1 MDVVRGNFTSRRRL
15 PLLQDL
21 LRVGLDEAK
30 THSVDFVIFSNI
42 DINVMPHF
50 YAIVREMLLCHKTF
64 FINRV
69 EIPETEVTNIAQFHR
84 GSELSRPIPS
94 KLIDLRSID
103 VAFEYA
109 MAFSQLHPGY
119 DCFVVASELLEKVAN
134 LVGNVFVGYPPAG
147 SILAE
152 AARSVDRLCVT
163 ARRIPGTFH
172 VGSRNGEWQGGDAA
186 QYIEFNGQLAKLA
199 RKQQKASKCRS
210 VTFKTKGYG
219 VSKCY
224 PRQFY
229 PLPMNSVSAMFPED
243 YALQLRRKNTS
254 TASPRRVLVRKEVA
268 LAARLRDRRSR
279 REK

>member
-1 MDVVRGNFTSRRRL
+1 
-15 PLLQDL
+15 
-21 LRVGLDEAK
+21 
-30 THSVDFVIFSNI
+30 
-42 DINVMPHF
+42 
-50 YAIVREMLLCHKTF
+50 
-64 FINRV
+64 
-69 EIPETEVTNIAQFHR
+69 
-84 GSELSRPIPS
+84 
-94 KLIDLRSID
+94 
-103 VAFEYA
+103 

-119 DCFVVASELLEKVAN
+119 DCFVVASELLGKVAN

-186 QYIEFNGQLAKLA
+186 QYIEFNGHLAQLA

-229 PLPMNSVSAMFPED
+229 PLPKEAGSAMFPED
-243 YALQLRRKNTS
+243 YALQLRRKNSS
-254 TASPRRVLVRKEVA
+254 TASPKLKVIARKEVV
-268 LAARLRDRRSR
+268 LAAKLRELRVSR
-279 REK
+279 RHTKLPVAT